1 MKRGFNGLKQFRNF
15 NKNSIQFNFNK
26 RQFKIAGILVGT
38 TSYHWKNVVEFK
50 EADFVIWKT
59 KIVKM

>member
-1 MKRGFNGLKQFRNF
+1 MKRGFNGLKQFRDF

-38 TSYHWKNVVEFK
+38 TSYH
-50 EADFVIWKT
+50 
-59 KIVKM
+59 